1 MGVDL
6 VRQTQVMLGAA
17 LLGVGLSFGFELVRV
32 AGYFLKGAF
41 WRFTLDALRVFA
53 GGMAALLYFQ
63 RSADG
68 QIRWYDL
75 GAMLLSA
82 WLFHFCIG
90 RFLVTPLRRI
100 LSFLFLLLAKIL
112 RCLWYPFGK
121 LLRFFTK
128 IASAFFKKVFIF
140 LKRYIIIKPYQLF
153 LRRKKMKEASRGT
166 KTEEKKQGSFSQFYH

>member
-6 VRQTQVMLGAA
+6 ARQSQVMLGAA
-17 LLGVGLSFGFELVRV
+17 LLGAGLSLGFELVRV

-41 WRFTLDALRVFA
+41 WRFTLDVLRVFV
-53 GGMAALLYFQ
+53 GGMVVLYYFQ

-75 GAMLLSA
+75 SAMLLSA
-82 WLFHFCIG
+82 WLFHLCIG
-90 RFLVTPLRRI
+90 RFLVIPLRRI
-100 LSFLFLLLAKIL
+100 LSVLFLLFYKIL
-112 RCLWYPFGK
+112 RCLWYPLGR
-121 LLRFFTK
+121 LLRLFTK

-153 LRRKKMKEASRGT
+153 LKRKKIKEAPRGT